1 MEHPAKQQQQ
11 QQQEQGIHDQGGE
24 GGGGSNGKS
33 GFLCRQSSS
42 RWTPT
47 TDQIRILKELYYN
60 NGVRSPSADQIQRI
74 SARLRQY
81 GKIEGK
87 NVFYWF
93 QNHKARERQKKR
105 FTSNSNSPITTTTT
119 TTDHFKISSTN
130 NNINWKSEDHSSSSH
145 NKFPPAP
152 SSSVMVAVGHMGNYG
167 YGSAT
172 FENSFRECSISSG
185 GNSSVVG
192 YRSHNM
198 GSWIGIDPYSSAA
211 AGGSANNVFE
221 KTKYVEESMEDDHEE
236 QEIETLPLFPIHGD
250 RNNLGGFCSMKPEYS
265 ESYYTTTWYGRSDDG
280 AAGSRASLE
289 LSLNSYATISPDDGM

>member
-11 QQQEQGIHDQGGE
+11 EQGINDQGGE
-24 GGGGSNGKS
+24 GGGGSNGKG

-81 GKIEGK
+81 
-87 NVFYWF
+87 
-93 QNHKARERQKKR
+93 
-105 FTSNSNSPITTTTT
+105 
-119 TTDHFKISSTN
+119 
-130 NNINWKSEDHSSSSH
+130 
-145 NKFPPAP
+145 AP

-198 GSWIGIDPYSSAA
+198 GSWIGIDPYSSPAAAA
-211 AGGSANNVFE
+211 AGGSANVFE
-221 KTKYVEESMEDDHEE
+221 KTKYVEESMEDHEE

-265 ESYYTTTWYGRSDDG
+265 ESYYTTTWYGRSDDNG

>member
-1 MEHPAKQQQQ
+1 MDLPKHQQQQ
-11 QQQEQGIHDQGGE
+11 QVNDQD
-24 GGGGSNGKS
+24 GSNNNNGKG
-33 GFLCRQSSS
+33 GFLCRQSST

-105 FTSNSNSPITTTTT
+105 FTTTASASASSSPT
-119 TTDHFKISSTN
+119 HHHQQHQFPLPKHQHISSTN
-130 NNINWKSEDHSSSSH
+130 NINNWKPHDSSSSSPLFH
-145 NKFPPAP
+145 NKAP

-167 YGSAT
+167 YGSPT
-172 FENSFRECSISSG
+172 FDNSFRECSISSG
-185 GNSSVVG
+185 GGSSVVG

-198 GSWIGIDPYSSAA
+198 GSWIGVDPYSSPTAAAA
-211 AGGSANNVFE
+211 AGANVFE
-221 KTKYVEESMEDDHEE
+221 KTKYVEESMEDED
-236 QEIETLPLFPIHGD
+236 QDIETLPLFPIHGD
-250 RNNLGGFCSMKPEYS
+250 RNLGGFCSMKPEYS
-265 ESYYTTTWYGRSDDG
+265 DSYYTTTWYGRSDDG
-280 AAGSRASLE
+280 AASSRASLE
-289 LSLNSYATISPDDGM
+289 LSLNSYAAISPDDGM